1 MVSRI
6 HRLSDNLVNR
16 ICAGEVVERPASALK
31 EILENSVDAGATS
44 ITIELAEGG
53 SKLIKVS
60 DNGSGIIKDDLPL
73 ALERHATSKI
83 DNEDDLYA
91 IRTLGFRGEGLASI
105 ASVSWFNL
113 ASKVA
118 GESIG
123 YQLSSHFGEIRELT
137 PVGINS
143 GTVVEVKDI
152 YHNIPARKK
161 FMKSEATEYQHCR
174 TVFERIAVSYPQIA
188 MKISHNG
195 KEIYNLIDGDLLTRI
210 SNLFGNQYKERYF
223 AITEFASE
231 ELTLSGYVYHP
242 AYFENNKNVQLFFV
256 NGRYVRDKVIQN
268 AIKQGFSGVLHHE
281 HNPNYVLF
289 LTINPADIDV
299 NVHPSKS
306 EVRFKDSGAIHSF
319 ISRSLKKSL
328 AVPLGNN
335 TAISESANN
344 SFKDNSAIWQQ
355 SGFNQPQNQ
364 INTDSFPSLVSN
376 SYIKDYQNY
385 SQRTNN
391 NQYNSPQ
398 NINHNLVREWLG
410 DSLPNQSQFSQQ
422 RYKEGSLFEE
432 NNADESDQTF
442 PPLGHALAQLKG
454 IYILSQT
461 KDGMIVVDMH
471 AAHERVILERL
482 KQQLGDNSIAAQQL
496 LMPLALSVE
505 PVQIEAFERHKTELQ
520 MLGFEIDVIGEGQ
533 LAIRAIP
540 MLLDDGQTEQLVL
553 DVLNDFINYGKSNAI
568 IEHQEE
574 LLSTMACHCAVRA
587 NHQLTITEMNALLR
601 EMERTERSAYCNHGR
616 PTWFK
621 LTMNELDGMFM
632 RGK

>member
-1 MVSRI
+1 MEKNLIVNRI
-6 HRLSDNLVNR
+6 HRLNDNLVNR

-44 ITIELAEGG
+44 ISIELAEGG
-53 SKLIKVS
+53 SKLIKVI
-60 DNGSGIIKDDLPL
+60 DNGSGIIKDDLSL
-73 ALERHATSKI
+73 ALERHATSKLE
-83 DNEDDLYA
+83 NEDGLYA

-105 ASVSWFNL
+105 ASVSWFTL
-113 ASKVA
+113 ASKVT
-118 GESIG
+118 GENIG
-123 YQLSSHFGEIRELT
+123 YQISSHFGEIREIT

-161 FMKSEATEYQHCR
+161 FMKSETTEYQHCR
-174 TVFERIAVSYPQIA
+174 TVFERIAVSYPQIT
-188 MKISHNG
+188 MKLNHNS
-195 KEIYNLIDGDLLTRI
+195 KEIYNLTDGDLLTRI
-210 SNLFGNQYKERYF
+210 SSLFGKQYKERYF
-223 AITEFASE
+223 AITELAGE
-231 ELTLSGYVYHP
+231 ELSLSGYVYHP
-242 AYFENNKNVQLFFV
+242 AYLENNKNVQLFFV

-281 HNPNYVLF
+281 HNPNYILF
-289 LTINPADIDV
+289 LTINPSDIDV

-328 AVPLGNN
+328 AVPLGNS
-335 TAISESANN
+335 TTFSESSNN
-344 SFKDNSAIWQQ
+344 SGSTWQQ
-355 SGFNQPQNQ
+355 SEFNQPRNHN
-364 INTDSFPSLVSN
+364 ISDSF
-376 SYIKDYQNY
+376 SYSVNDFDGDHQNY
-385 SQRTNN
+385 SSRTNN

-410 DSLPNQSQFSQQ
+410 DNLPNENYLVQPK
-422 RYKEGSLFEE
+422 YKESSLFT
-432 NNADESDQTF
+432 ESDDAEDDQTF

-505 PVQIEAFERHKTELQ
+505 PVQLEAFERHKTELQ

-587 NHQLTITEMNALLR
+587 NHQLTIAEMNALLR